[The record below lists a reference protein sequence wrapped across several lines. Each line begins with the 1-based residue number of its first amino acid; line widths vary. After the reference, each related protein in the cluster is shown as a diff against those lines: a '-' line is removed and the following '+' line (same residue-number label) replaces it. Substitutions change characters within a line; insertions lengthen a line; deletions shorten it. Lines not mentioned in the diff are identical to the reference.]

1 TIRAGARPVGQR
13 LAPHYAAAGAVQQ
26 RAGGD
31 EHPAGLVPADRGSA
45 SPRAHCRTAAARQRR
60 AGRKQQVRR
69 TAAAAGRQRSGRKV
83 PRLHRVP
90 HDAALLALAA
100 RAGRRAGP
108 GLRRLATHVAERMD
122 APPVSLRRESAGQH
136 RVRGRRPELP
146 VLPQRRELRLAL
158 EPNADGAA
166 HRPAA
171 PAGPRAGSAHLQHG
185 DEGHHRGIYRVA
197 AARKAQYVPR
207 RRRRLG
213 GGAVAAEDETV
224 VRAGHR
230 RDCAGGGRRGGGAA
244 AGRAGREAGGGAG
257 RGQGGGRAGEDFVV
271 RELVPAAGSAG
282 TDPLNFAER
291 VLQGLGARCVREG
304 GLLRAELS
312 PEQLA
317 ELEERPLWTLFLWQP
332 HASNSVLLRLR
343 AGADSGDDDDAEP
356 LLPGSA
362 RLEQLCRFAL
372 RRGAVAR
379 AFLAPVTAEAPLRP
393 YLALHFR
400 VSYVGHDVRERLDS
414 VAVDLVDGRAF
425 PCPSLAELPL
435 AADGAGCETE

>member
-1 TIRAGARPVGQR
+1 
-13 LAPHYAAAGAVQQ
+13 
-26 RAGGD
+26 
-31 EHPAGLVPADRGSA
+31 
-45 SPRAHCRTAAARQRR
+45 
-60 AGRKQQVRR
+60 
-69 TAAAAGRQRSGRKV
+69 
-83 PRLHRVP
+83 
-90 HDAALLALAA
+90 
-100 RAGRRAGP
+100 
-108 GLRRLATHVAERMD
+108 M
-122 APPVSLRRESAGQH
+122 
-136 RVRGRRPELP
+136 
-146 VLPQRRELRLAL
+146 
-158 EPNADGAA
+158 
-166 HRPAA
+166 
-171 PAGPRAGSAHLQHG
+171 
-185 DEGHHRGIYRVA
+185 
-197 AARKAQYVPR
+197 
-207 RRRRLG
+207 
-213 GGAVAAEDETV
+213 
-224 VRAGHR
+224 
-230 RDCAGGGRRGGGAA
+230 
-244 AGRAGREAGGGAG
+244 
-257 RGQGGGRAGEDFVV
+257 

-332 HASNSVLLRLR
+332 HAGNSVLLRLR
-343 AGADSGDDDDAEP
+343 AGADAGDDDDAEP

-435 AADGAGCETE
+435 AADGAGCETERPRLTVGEAHERAVDELCRRIAKEDPAWYHEKLRWIEAEAERLNAYLRLARTELPSAEVLAAVRDARWFELRRLSRPRVEVRAVAATVIYAPGSWPKPSAMY